1 MHFCALYGYSR
12 AKKADW
18 KPLPTPS
25 GDGGESESQ
34 FVWWSVL
41 VPSKGTAFAG
51 ANSRGIKLFFSGT
64 TRFLLV
70 FQKKWGCIHFRDVP
84 RFLELAEQKSE
95 WIRRIKKSR
104 RFRRDFLNH
113 FYCARYSSRQS
124 PESFIKAACSCP
136 IFSNVI
142 KWRKQVDKLEFGGDI

>member
-1 MHFCALYGYSR
+1 M
-12 AKKADW
+12 KTVADSERQRPRLETTVLPVVRFS
-18 KPLPTPS
+18 PLLK
-25 GDGGESESQ
+25 GD
-34 FVWWSVL
+34 SVCG
-41 VPSKGTAFAG
+41 SKQQ
-51 ANSRGIKLFFSGT
+51 GIEKLFFQAEAP
-64 TRFLLV
+64 FLLV
-70 FQKKWGCIHFRDVP
+70 FQKKWGCIHFRDVQ